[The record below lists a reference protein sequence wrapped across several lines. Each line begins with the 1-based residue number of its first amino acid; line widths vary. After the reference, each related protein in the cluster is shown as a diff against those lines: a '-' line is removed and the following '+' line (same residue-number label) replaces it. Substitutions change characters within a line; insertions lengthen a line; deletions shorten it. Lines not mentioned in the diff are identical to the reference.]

1 MTGRDGARGAGA
13 AGDGQPDSE
22 AEPADSAGQQPGGVV
37 YAKPGGQVA
46 AYARAHRKRRIRLVV
61 WVSLVGVAAVAGV
74 VFCVWLYG
82 FKEGVVT
89 VPKGEELEQQYR
101 EHKQEYQKVVDE
113 VFAFIKSDAPPDDD
127 PLEGPSPCG
136 NQEQRY
142 RIETVYSF
150 GNQDGWRIPG
160 SVSEYGGKLV
170 DYLEDHGWEVSGGRH
185 FGDGLDIT
193 QIDASYPGVID
204 RLVVS
209 FHPGPKADGVTFF
222 SIPSVN
228 PATMVICLTFW
239 CLIQRSI
246 LI

>member
-1 MTGRDGARGAGA
+1 MSEKKKSEQGRAGSANSGEQTESAQTRKSGGSERKWWLWWMIGSCCVGAIG
-13 AGDGQPDSE
+13 
-22 AEPADSAGQQPGGVV
+22 
-37 YAKPGGQVA
+37 
-46 AYARAHRKRRIRLVV
+46 LN
-61 WVSLVGVAAVAGV
+61 
-74 VFCVWLYG
+74 VWLYG
-82 FKEGVVT
+82 FKGGVVT

-209 FHPGPKADGVTFF
+209 FHPGPKSDGVD
-222 SIPSVN
+222 
-228 PATMVICLTFW
+228 FW
-239 CLIQRSI
+239 FYSECKPGNDIDVLNIEDPDWKLVKDEPQ
-246 LI
+246 